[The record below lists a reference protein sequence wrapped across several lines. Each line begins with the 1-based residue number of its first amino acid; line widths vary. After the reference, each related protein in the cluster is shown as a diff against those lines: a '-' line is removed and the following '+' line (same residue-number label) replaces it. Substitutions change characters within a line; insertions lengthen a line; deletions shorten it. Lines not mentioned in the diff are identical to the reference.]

1 MIVTKFSGLVGSFML
16 DKVLKFGE
24 ISSRGFGVMAVKSGD
39 VLLPQIFGIL

>member
-1 MIVTKFSGLVGSFML
+1 MIVTKFSGLAGSFMP

-24 ISSRGFGVMAVKSGD
+24 IPSRGFGVMAVKSGD